1 MRKYIDFEE
10 RIENILNDI
19 RVEIIEL
26 IESTGKKEYT
36 FKRDYLR
43 LTLTD
48 EFDNE
53 TIVVSK
59 IKWDDETGEILQSAS
74 RDREEI
80 LLQTYD
86 LDQIRNNRLSWGLFR
101 DRRPEYYGEIV
112 K

>member
-10 RIENILNDI
+10 RIENIFNDI

-36 FKRDYLR
+36 FKKDYVR

-48 EFDNE
+48 EFDSE

-59 IKWDDETGEILQSAS
+59 IKWDDESGELFIVSGV
-74 RDREEI
+74 REYVISDFVDETLTLSYLYDELYNEI
-80 LLQTYD
+80 
-86 LDQIRNNRLSWGLFR
+86 NR
-101 DRRPEYYGEIV
+101 

>member
-36 FKRDYLR
+36 FKKDYVR

-59 IKWDDETGEILQSAS
+59 IKWDDETGEIVIVS
-74 RDREEI
+74 DENREYIISDFVDETLTLSYLYDELYNEI
-80 LLQTYD
+80 
-86 LDQIRNNRLSWGLFR
+86 NG
-101 DRRPEYYGEIV
+101 

>member
-36 FKRDYLR
+36 FKKDYVR

-48 EFDNE
+48 EFDCE

-59 IKWDDETGEILQSAS
+59 IKWDDESGELFIVSGV
-74 RDREEI
+74 REYVISDFVDETLTLSYLYDELYNEI
-80 LLQTYD
+80 
-86 LDQIRNNRLSWGLFR
+86 NG
-101 DRRPEYYGEIV
+101 

>member
-36 FKRDYLR
+36 FKKDYVR

-59 IKWDDETGEILQSAS
+59 IKWDDETGEIFIVS
-74 RDREEI
+74 DENREYVISDFVDETLTLSYLYDELYNEI
-80 LLQTYD
+80 E
-86 LDQIRNNRLSWGLFR
+86 N
-101 DRRPEYYGEIV
+101 

>member
-59 IKWDDETGEILQSAS
+59 IKWDDETGEIVIVS
-74 RDREEI
+74 DENREYIISDFVDETLTLSYLYDELYNEI
-80 LLQTYD
+80 
-86 LDQIRNNRLSWGLFR
+86 NG
-101 DRRPEYYGEIV
+101 